1 VKGDRVARPKLEA
14 VLATVPL
21 FEGLSKR
28 QLRQVASLAEPAH
41 FMQGASIVREGDPGD
56 TFYVILEGQAKVSI
70 AGRRVSRLL
79 PGDHFGE
86 ISLLDGGPRTATVT
100 TETPVTLVM
109 IGRKAFLKLLQ
120 VDPALALGVMG
131 SLARM
136 IRRVDHSIRR

>member
-1 VKGDRVARPKLEA
+1 VAKPKLAA
-14 VLATVPL
+14 VLASVPL

-28 QLRQVASLAEPAH
+28 QLRQVATLAEPAQ
-41 FMQGASIVREGDPGD
+41 FMEGASIVREGDPGD
-56 TFYVILEGQAKVSI
+56 TFYVILAGQAKVTVGSRT
-70 AGRRVSRLL
+70 ASRLL

-86 ISLLDGGPRTATVT
+86 ISLLDGGPRSATVT

-120 VDPALALGVMG
+120 HEADLALAVMG

-136 IRRVDHSIRR
+136 IRRVDHSLQR